1 MATIRISSLPEIK
14 VDRITD
20 DDYYIVNDGDITT
33 SKVSFRQI
41 VLGIGERD
49 IEFSGDIQFNGSV
62 NLGDN
67 VTGDFYNKDET
78 YNKQEVDNIV
88 SQLEDYDTFQDE
100 RIVPLIEL
108 TGETEKSIYFRDFP
122 KGIIRTEATTRAAL
136 TDLELYCSDNRTLI
150 GGSSDSINDLE
161 GELSSLTF
169 RVEQLEVTVGDVT
182 SGLVKD
188 VNELQLLTVD
198 HEVRI
203 NQHELQIFNLR
214 TDVDNHEVRITDLE
228 TLSTTNSDKVNALII
243 QSGMPTLSQDM
254 GAFTGT
260 GFVQDNQP
268 TKKVLQEIVTE
279 VDTKAPIDNP
289 VFTTKITAPPLVANR
304 VPVYYNDKTDFPGLT
319 DFDYNLG
326 EFAYSA
332 TQNAGYVSAAGRYE
346 RILSFNDDNPALYDR
361 TFIFQLLGYPRAY
374 ITETDAAANGVSIGG
389 TYVQSPTG
397 QLSDGL
403 IRTNMFSA

>member
-78 YNKQEVDNIV
+78 YSKQEVNTIV
-88 SQLEDYDTFQDE
+88 SELEDYNTFQDE

-108 TGETEKSIYFRDFP
+108 TGETEKSNYFRDFP

-136 TDLELYCSDNRTLI
+136 TDLELYSSDNRTLI
-150 GGSSDSINDLE
+150 EGSSDNINDLE

-169 RVEQLEVTVGDVT
+169 RVEQLEVTVGDAT

-188 VNELQLLTVD
+188 VTELQLVVVD
-198 HEVRI
+198 HGVI
-203 NQHELQIFNLR
+203 LNQHELKLADLR
-214 TDVDNHEVRITDLE
+214 SEVNNHEIRITDLE
-228 TLSTTNSDKVNALII
+228 SLTTTNSDKVNALII

-279 VDTKAPIDNP
+279 VDLKAPIDDP
-289 VFTTKITAPPLVANR
+289 VFTTKITAPALAANR
-304 VPVYYNDKTDFPGLT
+304 VPVYYSDTTDFPTLT
-319 DFDYNLG
+319 DSDYNLG
-326 EFAYSA
+326 EFAYA
-332 TQNAGYVSAAGRYE
+332 ANQNAGYVSAAAGYE
-346 RILSFNDDNPALYDR
+346 RILSFDELNPILYDR
-361 TFIFQLLGYPRAY
+361 TFIFQLLGYPVAY
-374 ITETDAAANGVSIGG
+374 VSETDAAANGVSIGG

-397 QLSDGL
+397 KLSDGL
-403 IRTNMFSA
+403 IRTNMFSV